1 MKPLKTPLPPKPLM
15 SQTSSSPPSRD
26 AISTLVPTTALPA
39 RLRRLFPY
47 PHLNR
52 VQSECFDLAFQRD
65 ATLIV
70 ASPTGSGKTGILELG
85 LARMWGKANSVRPLA
100 LYVAP
105 LKALVTERF
114 NDWSKKTEGL
124 GIRMVTLTGDDDDDM
139 ANEQSVARADLILTT
154 PEKWDRCEGWRKSIF
169 TALGSQVNVNYAS
182 LYAASQGSVVMPRVC
197 LDDVAWF

>member
-1 MKPLKTPLPPKPLM
+1 M

-52 VQSECFDLAFQRD
+52 VQSECFDLAYQRD

-139 ANEQSVARADLILTT
+139 ANEQSVAGADLILTT
-154 PEKWDRCEGWRKSIF
+154 PEKWD
-169 TALGSQVNVNYAS
+169 
-182 LYAASQGSVVMPRVC
+182 
-197 LDDVAWF
+197 